1 MITITVNKEVKEIP
15 SNANIEQVLTQLDI
29 AQQGIAVA
37 INEYIVTKSAWT
49 STELNAND
57 DLLIIKATQG
67 G

>member
-37 INEYIVTKSAWT
+37 INESIVTKSAWT

>member
-15 SNANIEQVLTQLDI
+15 SNANIQQVLTQLDI

-37 INEYIVTKSAWT
+37 INESIVTKSAWT